1 MLFSVLTN
9 KFLRDV
15 LYYIACQK
23 PVKIFGQLWF
33 GNWFDPSQEEKK
45 QTYAF
50 ISSLKEKVEL
60 LFRK

>member
-1 MLFSVLTN
+1 MF
-9 KFLRDV
+9 
-15 LYYIACQK
+15 YIILH
-23 PVKIFGQLWF
+23 VKNLSKYLA
-33 GNWFDPSQEEKK
+33 NFDLEIDLIQVKRKKK